1 MSGIDLIVYGIL
13 LTFTLIGT
21 TEFVIG
27 LLLLRKHDKLQE
39 EKENKRL
46 QVKARKRMRIFKS
59 VDEKLKEIGF
69 NKTREDKYGATYE
82 RYIAKYD
89 YWQRVDI
96 WHKASGRHILQS
108 YDRDLMDEKK
118 IGNTCVG
125 LTGYEMSLFVKK
137 MKKLGLYSRTAGI
150 ER

>member
-1 MSGIDLIVYGIL
+1 
-13 LTFTLIGT
+13 
-21 TEFVIG
+21 
-27 LLLLRKHDKLQE
+27 
-39 EKENKRL
+39 
-46 QVKARKRMRIFKS
+46 MRIFKN

-69 NKTREDKYGATYE
+69 NKICEDKYGAQYE
-82 RYIAKYD
+82 RYNTKYN

-150 ER
+150 ELRESRDSMITDKTDDDIQEQWCSSTKQKRTKHNEQK